1 MEAQK
6 TKSESTTKVVDNLV
20 TRVNN
25 IDGTVNDN
33 EHGILHE
40 NSQMK
45 EEIQR
50 LKKTVKSYEDRFE
63 EMEGE
68 VQVRME
74 REAVIS
80 LKRPTF
86 YVPFFLNLNFSK
98 MKYFKDLQSIKNQMN
113 ELVCVYDDLQDR
125 LYEIDRSWQNNLVF
139 HGIKPDAGGVYES
152 TDCLEAKIKGVL
164 RTNLNIGREI
174 PIVRLQ
180 RIFNGSDV
188 RGYKPVIVNF
198 QVSFRQL
205 YITTFFL
212 GESHKIA

>member
-1 MEAQK
+1 
-6 TKSESTTKVVDNLV
+6 
-20 TRVNN
+20 
-25 IDGTVNDN
+25 
-33 EHGILHE
+33 
-40 NSQMK
+40 
-45 EEIQR
+45 
-50 LKKTVKSYEDRFE
+50 
-63 EMEGE
+63 
-68 VQVRME
+68 
-74 REAVIS
+74 
-80 LKRPTF
+80 
-86 YVPFFLNLNFSK
+86 

-205 YITTFFL
+205 YNYIYFRRKPQNCIVL
-212 GESHKIA
+212 KQEKGLSSHVQNLFQGLQGKKPCLTRS

>member
-68 VQVRME
+68 VQVRMG

-80 LKRPTF
+80 LKT
-86 YVPFFLNLNFSK
+86 PFMSLFFS
-98 MKYFKDLQSIKNQMN
+98 
-113 ELVCVYDDLQDR
+113 
-125 LYEIDRSWQNNLVF
+125 
-139 HGIKPDAGGVYES
+139 
-152 TDCLEAKIKGVL
+152 
-164 RTNLNIGREI
+164 
-174 PIVRLQ
+174 
-180 RIFNGSDV
+180 
-188 RGYKPVIVNF
+188 
-198 QVSFRQL
+198 
-205 YITTFFL
+205 
-212 GESHKIA
+212 

>member
-74 REAVIS
+74 RETVIP
-80 LKRPTF
+80 LKTPTF
-86 YVPFFLNLNFSK
+86 YVPFFL
-98 MKYFKDLQSIKNQMN
+98 I
-113 ELVCVYDDLQDR
+113 
-125 LYEIDRSWQNNLVF
+125 
-139 HGIKPDAGGVYES
+139 
-152 TDCLEAKIKGVL
+152 
-164 RTNLNIGREI
+164 
-174 PIVRLQ
+174 
-180 RIFNGSDV
+180 
-188 RGYKPVIVNF
+188 
-198 QVSFRQL
+198 
-205 YITTFFL
+205 
-212 GESHKIA
+212 

>member
-74 REAVIS
+74 RETVIS
-80 LKRPTF
+80 LKTPTL
-86 YVPFFLNLNFSK
+86 YVPFFL
-98 MKYFKDLQSIKNQMN
+98 I
-113 ELVCVYDDLQDR
+113 
-125 LYEIDRSWQNNLVF
+125 
-139 HGIKPDAGGVYES
+139 
-152 TDCLEAKIKGVL
+152 
-164 RTNLNIGREI
+164 
-174 PIVRLQ
+174 
-180 RIFNGSDV
+180 
-188 RGYKPVIVNF
+188 
-198 QVSFRQL
+198 
-205 YITTFFL
+205 
-212 GESHKIA
+212 

>member
-6 TKSESTTKVVDNLV
+6 TKTESTTKVVDNLV

-50 LKKTVKSYEDRFE
+50 LKKTVKSYEDRFC

-74 REAVIS
+74 NE
-80 LKRPTF
+80 KDGNYTF
-86 YVPFFLNLNFSK
+86 VSPLFPFFFNINFSK

-198 QVSFRQL
+198 QVS
-205 YITTFFL
+205 YTYKECNVFFGVL
-212 GESHKIA
+212 CR

>member
-80 LKRPTF
+80 LKTPSF
-86 YVPFFLNLNFSK
+86 MSLFFL
-98 MKYFKDLQSIKNQMN
+98 I
-113 ELVCVYDDLQDR
+113 
-125 LYEIDRSWQNNLVF
+125 
-139 HGIKPDAGGVYES
+139 
-152 TDCLEAKIKGVL
+152 
-164 RTNLNIGREI
+164 
-174 PIVRLQ
+174 
-180 RIFNGSDV
+180 
-188 RGYKPVIVNF
+188 
-198 QVSFRQL
+198 
-205 YITTFFL
+205 
-212 GESHKIA
+212 

>member
-68 VQVRME
+68 VQVRMG

-80 LKRPTF
+80 LKT
-86 YVPFFLNLNFSK
+86 PFMSLFS
-98 MKYFKDLQSIKNQMN
+98 
-113 ELVCVYDDLQDR
+113 
-125 LYEIDRSWQNNLVF
+125 
-139 HGIKPDAGGVYES
+139 
-152 TDCLEAKIKGVL
+152 
-164 RTNLNIGREI
+164 
-174 PIVRLQ
+174 
-180 RIFNGSDV
+180 
-188 RGYKPVIVNF
+188 
-198 QVSFRQL
+198 
-205 YITTFFL
+205 
-212 GESHKIA
+212 

>member
-80 LKRPTF
+80 LKTPSSMS
-86 YVPFFLNLNFSK
+86 LFS
-98 MKYFKDLQSIKNQMN
+98 
-113 ELVCVYDDLQDR
+113 
-125 LYEIDRSWQNNLVF
+125 
-139 HGIKPDAGGVYES
+139 
-152 TDCLEAKIKGVL
+152 
-164 RTNLNIGREI
+164 
-174 PIVRLQ
+174 
-180 RIFNGSDV
+180 
-188 RGYKPVIVNF
+188 
-198 QVSFRQL
+198 
-205 YITTFFL
+205 
-212 GESHKIA
+212 

>member
-68 VQVRME
+68 VQVRMG
-74 REAVIS
+74 REASVIS
-80 LKRPTF
+80 LKTASF
-86 YVPFFLNLNFSK
+86 MSLFFL
-98 MKYFKDLQSIKNQMN
+98 I
-113 ELVCVYDDLQDR
+113 
-125 LYEIDRSWQNNLVF
+125 
-139 HGIKPDAGGVYES
+139 
-152 TDCLEAKIKGVL
+152 
-164 RTNLNIGREI
+164 
-174 PIVRLQ
+174 
-180 RIFNGSDV
+180 
-188 RGYKPVIVNF
+188 
-198 QVSFRQL
+198 
-205 YITTFFL
+205 
-212 GESHKIA
+212 

>member
-68 VQVRME
+68 VQVRMG

-80 LKRPTF
+80 LKTPF
-86 YVPFFLNLNFSK
+86 MSLFFL
-98 MKYFKDLQSIKNQMN
+98 I
-113 ELVCVYDDLQDR
+113 
-125 LYEIDRSWQNNLVF
+125 
-139 HGIKPDAGGVYES
+139 
-152 TDCLEAKIKGVL
+152 
-164 RTNLNIGREI
+164 
-174 PIVRLQ
+174 
-180 RIFNGSDV
+180 
-188 RGYKPVIVNF
+188 
-198 QVSFRQL
+198 
-205 YITTFFL
+205 
-212 GESHKIA
+212 